1 MIKFFDIPKQDTKYK
16 NNIIKKI
23 SRIINSSDFINGQDV
38 KKFENSFAKFCSAKY
53 CASVGNG
60 TDALIIAL
68 KSLNLQKND
77 EVIIPAMTWK
87 STLLAPLNLNLKT
100 KLVDVGINSSN
111 FDLIDLKKKITK
123 KTKVIIAVHLYG
135 NPIDFKE
142 IKKIIGNKK
151 ILIIEDA
158 AQAHGAYD
166 FNAKKKIG
174 SLGDIA
180 CFSFYPGKNLGA
192 YGDGGCLTTNN
203 KKLFNKIKMI
213 KNIGSLN
220 KFDCDEVGMN
230 SRLDS
235 IQASILN
242 YKINDLKVNNS
253 KRLKIAKY
261 YNKNIINKKIE
272 KIKYKKGCVF
282 HQYVILSKYKK
293 KIIINFKKNK
303 IQFGEH
309 YPISINNLKIVKK
322 RFQKQNFPNAE
333 KLAKYGISLPIDP
346 NLKTL
351 EVKKICRILNKIK

>member
-1 MIKFFDIPKQDTKYK
+1 M
-16 NNIIKKI
+16 
-23 SRIINSSDFINGQDV
+23 
-38 KKFENSFAKFCSAKY
+38 
-53 CASVGNG
+53 
-60 TDALIIAL
+60 
-68 KSLNLQKND
+68 
-77 EVIIPAMTWK
+77 
-87 STLLAPLNLNLKT
+87 
-100 KLVDVGINSSN
+100 
-111 FDLIDLKKKITK
+111 
-123 KTKVIIAVHLYG
+123 
-135 NPIDFKE
+135 
-142 IKKIIGNKK
+142 
-151 ILIIEDA
+151 
-158 AQAHGAYD
+158 
-166 FNAKKKIG
+166 
-174 SLGDIA
+174 GDIA

-322 RFQKQNFPNAE
+322 RFQKQNFQMRKN
-333 KLAKYGISLPIDP
+333 
-346 NLKTL
+346 
-351 EVKKICRILNKIK
+351 